1 MNIITELQYLF
12 KDKKRKLDNPKWN
25 KYSRGGGINFIKE
38 INNLNPN
45 LVLDLG
51 CGFNN
56 YKGLIKNIVGVDIL
70 DNEFNLDGENGSGQ
84 DFFCDIRN
92 LPFKDNTADIVLAF
106 GSINFGDD
114 EVIDSQFREAIR
126 VLKRGGR
133 FYFRGLPDHS
143 HKLYYKWSIEKI
155 IEKTEKFNL
164 EFFIEPEIIHKKNRP
179 KQYSRFDKMV
189 GNRNKERIFCAWKK
203 R

>member
-1 MNIITELQYLF
+1 MLIDELRHLF
-12 KDKKRKLDNPKWN
+12 NGKRRRRNNPKWN
-25 KYSRGGGINFIKE
+25 KYSLTGINFIKE

-51 CGFNN
+51 CGQNP
-56 YKGLIKNIVGVDIL
+56 YKGHINNLIGVDIL
-70 DNEFNLDGENGSGQ
+70 DNVKNDPLYYQ
-84 DFFCDIRN
+84 DLFCDIKN
-92 LPFKDNTADIVLAF
+92 LPFKDNAADIVIAF

-164 EFFIEPEIIHKKNRP
+164 EFFIEPEIIHKQNR
-179 KQYSRFDKMV
+179 SSEMSGFDIRN
-189 GNRNKERIFCAWKK
+189 GNRENERIFCAWKK